1 MSDIDRARDEFILAV
16 AGLIERRL
24 TVPVLQA
31 LTRALDWLTG
41 RLI

>member
-1 MSDIDRARDEFILAV
+1 MSDVNRARDEFILAV
-16 AGLIERRL
+16 AGLIERL

-31 LTRALDWLTG
+31 LTRALDWLTK